1 MQTRA
6 LGHSGLQ
13 VSVVGLGCNNFGG
26 RLDQAAT
33 NAVVRRAL
41 DQGITLFDTADIYG
55 NRGGSETML
64 GRALGAERTQIV
76 LASKFGVA
84 MDDRGELQGASPAYI
99 RRALEASLRRLGTDY
114 LDLYQLHRPDPET
127 PIEDTLGALDELVRE
142 GLVRSVGVSNMGAAE
157 VRAADEVARRRTLTR
172 VTACQDEYS
181 LLVRDIEQEL
191 VPTMRDLQIGL
202 LPYFPLASGLLSGKY
217 HAGQPL
223 PEGARI
229 TASEGAQHRYLT
241 ERNWQ
246 MVESL
251 RQFAQGS
258 GHSLLELAFSWLL
271 AQDVTSSVIAG
282 ATRPEQIDQNVA
294 AAAWRLSA
302 DELAE
307 VDRLT
312 GAEPLS
318 ARA

>member
-33 NAVVRRAL
+33 DAVVRRAL

-64 GRALGAERTQIV
+64 GRALGLERGRIV

-84 MDDRGELQGASPAYI
+84 MDDSGQLQGARPAYV
-99 RRALEASLRRLGTDY
+99 RQALEASLRRLGTDY
-114 LDLYQLHRPDPET
+114 LDLYQLHRPDPDT
-127 PIEDTLGALDELVRE
+127 PIEDTLGALDELVQE
-142 GLVRSVGVSNMGAAE
+142 GLVRSVGVSNMPAAE
-157 VRAADEVARRRTLTR
+157 VRAADEVSRRQALVR
-172 VTACQDEYS
+172 VTSCQDEYS
-181 LLVRDIEQEL
+181 LLVRDLEAEL
-191 VPTMRDLQIGL
+191 VPVMRELQIGL

-229 TASEGAQHRYLT
+229 TASEGAQQRYLT

-246 MVESL
+246 VVEQL
-251 RQFAQGS
+251 RLFAEGA

-294 AAAWRLSA
+294 AAGWVLSA

-307 VDRLT
+307 VNRLT
-312 GAEPLS
+312 AGG
-318 ARA
+318 